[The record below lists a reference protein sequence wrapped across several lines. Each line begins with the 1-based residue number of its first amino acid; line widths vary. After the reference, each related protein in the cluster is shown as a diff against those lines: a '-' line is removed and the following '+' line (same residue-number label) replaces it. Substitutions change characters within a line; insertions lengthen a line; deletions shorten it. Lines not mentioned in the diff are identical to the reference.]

1 MLFISE
7 NDAIMGG
14 KIFGRGIMMNT
25 NVLPKAVILDLDGT
39 LLRSD
44 KTVSERTLA
53 VLEECKKKGMVVVV
67 ATARFWFKA
76 EPFLNIIQPDYA
88 LLADGTMIFRNGELI
103 HGFPMDI
110 NTSKGLINEFMSM
123 EDGHDFV
130 VGTGKLLLCS
140 AKGVDEPWRQT
151 YDFSTGFHKPAY
163 KIASVM
169 NSYEAAKKLADKFSC
184 RLYSYRGEDLYAFTH
199 KESGKYQAVCALGE
213 LLNIDLQDMIAFG
226 DDENDCEVLKHC
238 GKGIAVANAIPMIK
252 DIADDITDSNDNDG
266 VAKCLEYYFK

>member
-1 MLFISE
+1 M
-7 NDAIMGG
+7 
-14 KIFGRGIMMNT
+14 GRGIMMNT
-25 NVLPKAVILDLDGT
+25 DVLPRAVILDLDGT
-39 LLRSD
+39 LLHSD
-44 KTVSERTLA
+44 KTVSENTLA
-53 VLEECKKKGMVVVV
+53 VLEECKKKGMVIVV
-67 ATARFWFKA
+67 ATACFWFKA
-76 EPFLNIIQPDYA
+76 EPFLSIIQPDYA
-88 LLADGTMIFRNGELI
+88 LLADGTMIFHNGELV
-103 HGFPMDI
+103 HGFPMDSA
-110 NTSKGLINEFMSM
+110 TSENLIREIMNM

-130 VGTGKLLLCS
+130 VGAGKVLLCA

-151 YDFSTGFHKPAY
+151 YDFCAGFHKPAY

-169 NSYEAAKKLADKFSC
+169 NSYEEAKKLADKFSC

-226 DDENDCEVLKHC
+226 DDENDYEILKHC

-266 VAKCLEYYFK
+266 VARYLERYL

>member
-14 KIFGRGIMMNT
+14 KLFGRGNMMNT
-25 NVLPKAVILDLDGT
+25 NVLPRAVILDLDGT

-53 VLEECKKKGMVVVV
+53 VLEECKKKGMVIVV

-76 EPFLNIIQPDYA
+76 EPFLNIIRPDYA
-88 LLADGTMIFRNGELI
+88 LLADGTMIFHDGELI

-151 YDFSTGFHKPAY
+151 YDFSAGFHKPAY

-169 NSYEAAKKLADKFSC
+169 NSYEEAKKLADKFSC
-184 RLYSYRGEDLYAFTH
+184 RLYSYRGEDLYASAEIFPVRSAAYP
-199 KESGKYQAVCALGE
+199 KEKPLPGKVDTGKPPFPQVYRRMPDCSQPIAEVFS
-213 LLNIDLQDMIAFG
+213 LLLQ
-226 DDENDCEVLKHC
+226 HR
-238 GKGIAVANAIPMIK
+238 IPMAAEPLRLHTLFLQPI
-252 DIADDITDSNDNDG
+252 S
-266 VAKCLEYYFK
+266 VL